1 MTLLSIIIPIYNSE
15 RTINRTLESLNKLS
29 LESKDV
35 TEVIIIDDGSTDR
48 SMEIVEARKGR
59 LSPLHIIII
68 RQANRGVSAARN
80 VGLKNSRGKW
90 ILFLD
95 SDDELALDPVPYL
108 LNSFEYTAI
117 AFAVKFFKNSK
128 PAGKLKPVHISSKN
142 HLDIFT
148 AGNAI
153 TLSSIVF
160 KLEKIQ
166 RPFDEDIKYLEDWLF
181 WIENSGVFEKMRL
194 YSNAY
199 SAFIHAYGGNR
210 SADYVM
216 AGRYRRKIVEKVFV
230 EYGEELTD
238 KQKNNL
244 LIQSYIGMIMQGERI
259 ACRTFLLLP
268 CSLKLYSKLI
278 VYYMLKQHFEK
289 IDIYGR

>member
-1 MTLLSIIIPIYNSE
+1 M
-15 RTINRTLESLNKLS
+15 
-29 LESKDV
+29 
-35 TEVIIIDDGSTDR
+35 
-48 SMEIVEARKGR
+48 
-59 LSPLHIIII
+59 
-68 RQANRGVSAARN
+68 
-80 VGLKNSRGKW
+80 
-90 ILFLD
+90 
-95 SDDELALDPVPYL
+95 PYL

-148 AGNAI
+148 AGNTI
-153 TLSSIVF
+153 TISSIVF

-216 AGRYRRKIVEKVFV
+216 AGRYRRKVVEKVFV
-230 EYGEELTD
+230 EYGAELTD